1 MLDNPPLLRRR
12 REDRP
17 NRFRR
22 GVFLLP
28 SLFTVA
34 NLFCGYACVVYSTR
48 SDFDTAALFIGIA
61 MILDT
66 LDGFFARLTHSSSA
80 FGVELDSLADVVS
93 FGLAP
98 AILAFTWGLWPLERL
113 GWAAGFLYV
122 TAAAMRLAR
131 FNVQSSTTTASTDKR
146 YFVGMPSPAAASVI
160 ASTVYLY
167 PYGLQERE
175 AALPA
180 LAMVL
185 VPAFLMVSTIRFR
198 SVKAIDV
205 GHTRSYLPLFLGAV
219 ALFVV
224 ALHPRIALVLLSYTY
239 TAAALIMWGYTRLRR
254 HASGDARLPDSSEHP
269 SYERQFGRLHC
280 RAETSRTRRS
290 QDCGDATGLAGR
302 RASAT
307 ASCARQPI
315 GLHAHSDHRH
325 RQAHADRRPST
336 LAAIDLDRAAIQFDV
351 APRNRQAQSGPCRLG
366 GEVRLEHA
374 SQCLLVH
381 ADAVVVNPKRHVV
394 VMRRCVNGKTT
405 FPGIACSEFS
415 TMLARLRAMRV
426 RSTKTRGNGPCT

>member
-1 MLDNPPLLRRR
+1 VLDKPPLLRRR

-48 SDFDTAALFIGIA
+48 SDFDTAAVFIGIA
-61 MILDT
+61 MVLDT
-66 LDGFFARLTHSSSA
+66 LDGFFARLTNSSSA

-146 YFVGMPSPAAASVI
+146 FFVGMPSPAAAGVI

-185 VPAFLMVSTIRFR
+185 VPGFLMVSTIRFR
-198 SVKAIDV
+198 SVKAIDL
-205 GHTRSYLPLFLGAV
+205 GWTRSVSRLFLGAV
-219 ALFVV
+219 ALALV
-224 ALHPRIALVLLSYTY
+224 ALHPRYALVALSYTY
-239 TAAALIMWGYTRLRR
+239 TATALIAWGYMRLRR
-254 HASGDARLPDSSEHP
+254 RPAEHVSADVRP
-269 SYERQFGRLHC
+269 QDHHID
-280 RAETSRTRRS
+280 TS
-290 QDCGDATGLAGR
+290 
-302 RASAT
+302 
-307 ASCARQPI
+307 P
-315 GLHAHSDHRH
+315 
-325 RQAHADRRPST
+325 
-336 LAAIDLDRAAIQFDV
+336 
-351 APRNRQAQSGPCRLG
+351 
-366 GEVRLEHA
+366 
-374 SQCLLVH
+374 
-381 ADAVVVNPKRHVV
+381 
-394 VMRRCVNGKTT
+394 
-405 FPGIACSEFS
+405 
-415 TMLARLRAMRV
+415 
-426 RSTKTRGNGPCT
+426 